1 MPLANNEWSVA
12 IITAANQGIITNLD
26 SHATLPG
33 YTEIRDAGG
42 VVLTKCV
49 YTDPCGTINGTT
61 GQLTITHSGRDEAAD
76 ATGTAASAH
85 LMDGTGTEHH
95 RLPCQAGSVAVPG
108 VCIVTSLSI
117 TAGQPVEY
125 SNIVI

>member
-1 MPLANNEWSVA
+1 MPLANNQWSVA
-12 IITAANQGIITNLD
+12 IITAANQGIINNID

-42 VVLTKCV
+42 VVLSKCI

-61 GQLTITHSGRDEAAD
+61 GQLTITHSGRDDAAD

-85 LMDGTGTEHH
+85 FMDGAGVEHH
-95 RLPCQAGSVAVPG
+95 RLPCQAGTGYVAGFYTLV
-108 VCIVTSLSI
+108 SLNI
-117 TAGQPVEY
+117 TAGQPIEY
-125 SNIVI
+125 NNITV